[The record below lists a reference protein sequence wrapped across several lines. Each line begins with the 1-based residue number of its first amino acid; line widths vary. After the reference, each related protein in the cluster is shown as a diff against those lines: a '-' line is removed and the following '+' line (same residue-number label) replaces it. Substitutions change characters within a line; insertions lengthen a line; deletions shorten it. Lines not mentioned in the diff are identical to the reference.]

1 MAKSLYTQ
9 LGELRGAEIS
19 DQSSF
24 THQFTPPSEELKT
37 SRGSLYTLVTLQ
49 GETNE
54 KRREIEKEIYQ
65 TFQSTY
71 YSSSVGSNL
80 SALEEALDEVEKY
93 ISDKSLTSGTSVQV
107 DLVAAVL
114 WGEALYLVKTQN
126 PAVLFQRG
134 NVVKTLRFNKGAS
147 GVVKHGDSVILVN
160 QKFLENIGSEALMPE
175 INDTDLQESIK
186 KLNEK
191 VSQKEG
197 TRALVLRI
205 YVEEPKQEALEMIE
219 LGGGKKGWPAKIFED
234 QKRAILK
241 IVPVLQERLG
251 KMFLAIKKTTVELF
265 HWALNKI
272 LEPWK
277 TREPGH
283 LEDPVKRR
291 RARTVQIALILIILL
306 SLSIG
311 GALVRKSNS
320 QKAANLSEKVKII
333 ESTLNEAEALVAVN
347 PEKSKS
353 LLTMAE
359 KLLLEVKKLG
369 IEEKKLSD
377 IEKRAAALNKDIRKV
392 YEVSLN
398 EFYSFGQETKIQDLI
413 QTQGELIVFDKDKS
427 KVFLV
432 DKASKDQSEIYSG
445 SGVNTIALY
454 ENDLYLQ
461 SDKGV
466 EKLDIGNRKQASLLG
481 STSLWGKVVGAG
493 TYQGN
498 LYLLDEGK
506 RQVWKY
512 LSTGG
517 GLSSAAPYFKGGK
530 PSLGTLSAMT
540 VDGSIWLGNKEGE
553 IFKFLGGKDE
563 KFEINDLD
571 KPFGEIADIYTAV
584 ESSILFILDKSN
596 GRVVLLKKDGEYL
609 SQYTSPELTN
619 AGSFVVDEKD
629 KKVFVGIGSTIK
641 NFSFK

>member
-9 LGELRGAEIS
+9 VGELRGAEIS
-19 DQSSF
+19 DQLSF
-24 THQFTPPSEELKT
+24 IHQFTPPSEELKT

-49 GETNE
+49 GETDE

-333 ESTLNEAEALVAVN
+333 ESTLNEAEALVEVN
-347 PEKSKS
+347 PEKSKG
-353 LLTMAE
+353 LLTIAE
-359 KLLLEVKKLG
+359 KILLEVKKLG

-506 RQVWKY
+506 RQGWKY
-512 LSTGG
+512 LFTGG
-517 GLSSAAPYFKGGK
+517 GLSP
-530 PSLGTLSAMT
+530 
-540 VDGSIWLGNKEGE
+540 
-553 IFKFLGGKDE
+553 
-563 KFEINDLD
+563 
-571 KPFGEIADIYTAV
+571 
-584 ESSILFILDKSN
+584 
-596 GRVVLLKKDGEYL
+596 
-609 SQYTSPELTN
+609 
-619 AGSFVVDEKD
+619 
-629 KKVFVGIGSTIK
+629 
-641 NFSFK
+641 